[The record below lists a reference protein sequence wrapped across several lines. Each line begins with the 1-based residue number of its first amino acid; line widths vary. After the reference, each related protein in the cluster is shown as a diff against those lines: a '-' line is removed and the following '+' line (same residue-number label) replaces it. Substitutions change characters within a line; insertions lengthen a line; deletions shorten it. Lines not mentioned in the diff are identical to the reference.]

1 MTSALVTTIAGS
13 ASNSYLTRAEAD
25 VYFTDRL
32 HSDTWSDADA
42 LDKDRALLWA
52 AKILDTRVSWAGTI
66 VNYLQALSWPRHGVV
81 SINTSQ
87 YYSPEEIPKFIQYA
101 QAELALSLLLSDRT
115 LDSDTAGIASLSVTG
130 AVSLTFDKTT
140 TAPVLPQAVRDL
152 IAPYGTF
159 DNGSKMKVLPV
170 ARS

>member
-1 MTSALVTTIAGS
+1 MTSALVTTIAGTS
-13 ASNSYLTRAEAD
+13 SNSYLTRAEAD
-25 VYFTDRL
+25 AYFEDRL
-32 HSDTWSDADA
+32 HSSTWSSASTVDR
-42 LDKDRALLWA
+42 DRALLWA
-52 AKILDTRVSWAGTI
+52 AKILDTRVSWSGTI
-66 VNYLQALSWPRHGVV
+66 VDYLQALSWPRHGVI

-87 YYSPEEIPKFIQYA
+87 YYLPTEIPEFIKYA
-101 QAELALSLLLSDRT
+101 QAELALSLLSEDRT
-115 LDSDTAGIASLSVTG
+115 LDPQTAGISSTG

-140 TAPVLPQAVRDL
+140 TPPVLPQAVRDL